1 MMVPSFGVE
10 GVVLDEF
17 EEGDAKGRNGSG
29 VVRVSTEVE
38 AALEVALEA
47 DGDVDPDA
55 TSKDDGELG
64 GKDEDPDTCE
74 DEGMDSEAV
83 EEDE

>member
-38 AALEVALEA
+38 AALEA

-55 TSKDDGELG
+55 TTSKDDGELG
-64 GKDEDPDTCE
+64 VKDEDPDTCE
-74 DEGMDSEAV
+74 DGGTDSEAV